1 MDTAPFENEQT
12 LETHRRE
19 GAVDEFHR
27 SFEAALETV
36 RARLGASHPLRIG
49 GRAVETD
56 DRFTVTS
63 PGDGELLVGEF
74 AAGTAADVDR
84 AVAAASDAAADWRAT
99 PWPSRVERARSAAD
113 GLRAR
118 TFELAATISLENGKS
133 RTEAV
138 ADVDEA
144 IDFLRFYARE
154 LERHE
159 GYAFDTGE
167 PTPGQHCSNL
177 LRPYGV
183 FGVVAPFN
191 FPLAILAGMTA
202 GAVLTGNTA
211 VVKPASATP
220 LIAHEFVD
228 ALTEAGLPDGVVNL
242 VTGDGASVG
251 RPLVEHADVDGV
263 AFTGSREVG
272 RRIQETFH
280 ERAKPGPVIAE
291 LGGKNAVLVTDTADI
306 DDAAAGTAMGAFSF
320 SGQKCSATARAYV
333 HESVVDSFT
342 ERLVAEAESLPVG
355 RPWAAET
362 VVSPLIDDRAL
373 DRYREVCETARRD
386 GTVLTGG
393 RVVADDALPPG
404 RYVEPTVIAD
414 LPHDHELVRTELF
427 LPVLTVHPV
436 PGLAAGIDRT
446 NDSEYGLCA
455 GLFSGDATEVATW
468 LDRVE
473 AGMCYVN
480 RSQSATTGALVQAQP
495 FGGWKASGTTGTFA
509 GGYWYLP
516 QFMREQTRTVVGD
529 VGR

>member
-12 LETHRRE
+12 LDTHRRE
-19 GAVDEFHR
+19 GTVDEFHR
-27 SFEAALETV
+27 SFEDALAAV
-36 RARLGASHPLRIG
+36 REELGAGHPLRID
-49 GRAVETD
+49 GRTVETTD
-56 DRFTVTS
+56 QFRVTS
-63 PGDGELLVGEF
+63 PGDTDLLIGEF
-74 AAGTAADVDR
+74 ADGTPESVDR
-84 AVAAASDAAADWRAT
+84 AVAAATRTADDWRTTPWSTRVEYVRAAAE
-99 PWPSRVERARSAAD
+99 RV
-113 GLRAR
+113 R
-118 TFELAATISLENGKS
+118 TRKFDLAATICLENGKG
-133 RTEAV
+133 RAEAM

-167 PTPGQHCSNL
+167 PTPREHCSNL

-202 GAVLTGNTA
+202 GAVVTGNTA

-220 LIAHEFVD
+220 LIAHAFVD
-228 ALTEAGLPDGVVNL
+228 VLREAGLPGGVVNL
-242 VTGDGASVG
+242 VTGDGESVG
-251 RPLVEHADVDGV
+251 RPLVEHDDVDGV

-272 RRIQETFH
+272 RSIQRTFH
-280 ERAKPGPVIAE
+280 EREKHGPVIAE
-291 LGGKNAVLVTDTADI
+291 LGGKNAVVVTASADLSA
-306 DDAAAGTAMGAFSF
+306 AAAGVAMGAFSF
-320 SGQKCSATARAYV
+320 SGQKCSATARVYV
-333 HESVVDSFT
+333 DESVLESFT
-342 ERLVAEAESLPVG
+342 DRLVAETDSLPVG
-355 RPWAAET
+355 PPWAPET
-362 VVSPLIDDRAL
+362 VVSPVIDDRAL
-373 DRYREVCETARRD
+373 DRYVDVCERARRD

-393 RVVADDALPPG
+393 TVVEDDALPTG
-404 RYVEPTVIAD
+404 RYVEPTVVAG
-414 LPHDHELVRTELF
+414 LSHDHDIARTEQF
-427 LPVLTVHPV
+427 LPVLTVHPIS
-436 PGLAAGIDRT
+436 GLAAGIERT

-455 GLFSGDATEVATW
+455 GLFSQDADEIERW

>member
-1 MDTAPFENEQT
+1 MDTAPFENERT
-12 LETHRRE
+12 LGTHRRE
-19 GAVDEFHR
+19 GTVDEFHR
-27 SFEAALETV
+27 AFEDALASV
-36 RARLGASHPLRIG
+36 RADLGASHPLRIDG
-49 GRAVETD
+49 EAVETTGQ
-56 DRFTVTS
+56 FTVTS
-63 PGDGELLVGEF
+63 PGDHDLTIGAF

-84 AVAAASDAAADWRAT
+84 AVEAARRTADGWRTT
-99 PWPSRVERARSAAD
+99 PWPTRAKYGRETAER
-113 GLRAR
+113 LRDR
-118 TFELAATISLENGKS
+118 KFELAATVCLENGKS
-133 RTEAV
+133 RPEAM

-154 LERHE
+154 LERSG
-159 GYAFDTGE
+159 GYTFDTGE
-167 PTPGQHCSNL
+167 PTPGQHCSNR

-191 FPLAILAGMTA
+191 FPLAILAGMTM

-220 LIAHEFVD
+220 LISHVFVD
-228 ALTEAGLPDGVVNL
+228 ALAAAGLPDGVVNL

-251 RPLVEHADVDGV
+251 RPLVEHTGVDGV

-272 RRIQETFH
+272 QRIQRTFH
-280 ERAKPGPVIAE
+280 DRAQAGPVIAE
-291 LGGKNAVLVTDTADI
+291 LGGKNAVVVTPSADL
-306 DDAAAGTAMGAFSF
+306 DAAAAGTAMGAFSF
-320 SGQKCSATARAYV
+320 SGQKCSATSRAYV
-333 HESVVDSFT
+333 HESVIDSFT
-342 ERLVAEAESLPVG
+342 ERLVAESESLPIG
-355 RPWAAET
+355 PPWVAET

-373 DRYREVCETARRD
+373 DRYVDVCETARRD

-393 RVVADDALPPG
+393 TVVADDAFPTG
-404 RYVEPTVIAD
+404 RYVAPTVVAD
-414 LPHDHELVRTELF
+414 LPHDHELVRTEQF

-436 PGLAAGIDRT
+436 TSLAEGIDRT

-455 GLFSGDATEVATW
+455 GLFSGDAGEIEMW

-480 RSQSATTGALVQAQP
+480 RARSATTGALVQAQP
-495 FGGWKASGTTGTFA
+495 FGGWKASGTTGKFA